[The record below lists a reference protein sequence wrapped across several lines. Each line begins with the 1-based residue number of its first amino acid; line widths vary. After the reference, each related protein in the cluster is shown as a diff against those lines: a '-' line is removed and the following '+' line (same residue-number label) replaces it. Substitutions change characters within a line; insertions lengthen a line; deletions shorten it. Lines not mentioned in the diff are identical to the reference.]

1 MSGTYTFAEFVDYL
15 TMMFGERTDL
25 ASVGAVN
32 FYQKWVNMAYIRLT
46 TRNRFWGIKKNFY
59 FPELEVT
66 SSALN
71 TTAGTTYIV
80 TPTDALII
88 RDVWDSTNDVRLNN
102 ISHTKYIKYTGRA
115 VTASRGKPIEWV
127 RQGANIYL
135 YPTPDDAYAMYAYYR
150 KVPAVLTGTNTTAI
164 GKEWDEVILQM
175 AYVIGKEWLGEYEEA
190 ATMKKDL
197 AESFAG
203 IIGIYDSE
211 EMARQQIGSATPES
225 ASLLDRGYK

>member
-1 MSGTYTFAEFVDYL
+1 
-15 TMMFGERTDL
+15 
-25 ASVGAVN
+25 
-32 FYQKWVNMAYIRLT
+32 
-46 TRNRFWGIKKNFY
+46 
-59 FPELEVT
+59 
-66 SSALN
+66 
-71 TTAGTTYIV
+71 
-80 TPTDALII
+80 
-88 RDVWDSTNDVRLNN
+88 
-102 ISHTKYIKYTGRA
+102 
-115 VTASRGKPIEWV
+115 
-127 RQGANIYL
+127 
-135 YPTPDDAYAMYAYYR
+135 MYAYYR

-211 EMARQQIGSATPES
+211 EMARQQIGSAKPES